1 MPGKNVQTGNKVQ
14 NNSKT
19 KLNHSERMQKF
30 RATKLKKKQTF
41 RAPNSGKF
49 EHLRKFVASYKQ
61 NEAAYNKI
69 MNRKLAQEMAQQ
81 NNEPKPETEIKNENN
96 TVIEEPKIQ
105 EELQKPADEV
115 AKRNDAETM
124 NLEDIEVDETQLDDP
139 TLDEELEKL
148 EQIGRAHV

>member
-1 MPGKNVQTGNKVQ
+1 MPGKNGQNGNGVQ

-41 RAPNSGKF
+41 RVPNSGKF

-69 MNRKLAQEMAQQ
+69 MSRKMAQKMEQ
-81 NNEPKPETEIKNENN
+81 HRFTTDKA
-96 TVIEEPKIQ
+96 V
-105 EELQKPADEV
+105 
-115 AKRNDAETM
+115 
-124 NLEDIEVDETQLDDP
+124 LD
-139 TLDEELEKL
+139 L
-148 EQIGRAHV
+148 EQKKSRAKANAFRGRRCTNVSF